1 MINVPQISTD
11 HPPSVR
17 YGIRFGE
24 KNVKTCMAPALLCL
38 TYQCGEKTKKKLTI
52 NKKTS
57 KCGKCYGR
65 SITFKPTYSRGGEFV
80 DYKWRGDIGQWS
92 VLL

>member
-1 MINVPQISTD
+1 
-11 HPPSVR
+11 
-17 YGIRFGE
+17 
-24 KNVKTCMAPALLCL
+24 MAPALLCL
-38 TYQCGEKTKKKLTI
+38 TYQCGEKTKKKKKKKKPTI

-80 DYKWRGDIGQWS
+80 DYK
-92 VLL
+92 